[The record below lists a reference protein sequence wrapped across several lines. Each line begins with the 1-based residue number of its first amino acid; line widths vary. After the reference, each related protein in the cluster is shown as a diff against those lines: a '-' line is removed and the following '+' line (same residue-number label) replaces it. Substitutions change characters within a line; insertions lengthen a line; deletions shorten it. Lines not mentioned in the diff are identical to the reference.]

1 MNFISTYGLTTENKD
16 DSSDTC
22 IKHLDKWIEPIKK
35 KIHEKHIKGPSN
47 TPVVLQ
53 NFINNMGTLHNEVCL
68 ALREPDVAVRDGEL
82 KRIGWPDELIE
93 CTKDTGV
100 RTEVKD
106 RLKLWCKTF
115 TLNSELLTD
124 LKQNNEMSQQDL
136 E

>member
-1 MNFISTYGLTTENKD
+1 MNFMSAYGLMTD

-35 KIHEKHIKGPSN
+35 KIHEKHIKGPTN

-53 NFINNMGTLHNEVCL
+53 NFINNMTTLHNDVCS
-68 ALREPDVAVRDGEL
+68 ALREPDMAVRDREL
-82 KRIGWPDELIE
+82 KRIGWPDQLIE

-124 LKQNNEMSQQDL
+124 LKVNNEMSQQDL

>member
-1 MNFISTYGLTTENKD
+1 MNFMSTYGLMTGDSD

-35 KIHEKHIKGPSN
+35 KIYEKHVKGPSN

-53 NFINNMGTLHNEVCL
+53 NFINNMKTLHNEVCSALQEPDL
-68 ALREPDVAVRDGEL
+68 ALRDEKL
-82 KRIGWPDELIE
+82 KNLGWPDELID

-100 RTEVKD
+100 RTDVKD

-124 LKQNNEMSQQDL
+124 LKVNNEISQQDL

>member
-1 MNFISTYGLTTENKD
+1 MNFMSTYGLMTD

-35 KIHEKHIKGPSN
+35 KIHEKHIKGPTN

-53 NFINNMGTLHNEVCL
+53 NFINNMTILHNDVCS
-68 ALREPDVAVRDGEL
+68 ALREPDMVVRDGEL
-82 KRIGWPDELIE
+82 KRIGWPDQLIE
-93 CTKDTGV
+93 CTKDIGV

-124 LKQNNEMSQQDL
+124 LKVNNEMSQQDL

>member
-1 MNFISTYGLTTENKD
+1 MNFMSTYGLMTD

-35 KIHEKHIKGPSN
+35 KIHEKHIKGPTN

-53 NFINNMGTLHNEVCL
+53 NFINNMTTLHNDVCS
-68 ALREPDVAVRDGEL
+68 ALREPDMAVRDGEL
-82 KRIGWPDELIE
+82 KRIGWPDQLIE
-93 CTKDTGV
+93 CTKDTAV

-124 LKQNNEMSQQDL
+124 LKVNNEMSQQDL

>member
-1 MNFISTYGLTTENKD
+1 MSAYGLMTD

-22 IKHLDKWIEPIKK
+22 INHLDKWIEPIKK
-35 KIHEKHIKGPSN
+35 KIHEKHIKGPTN

-53 NFINNMGTLHNEVCL
+53 NFINNMTTLHNDVCS
-68 ALREPDVAVRDGEL
+68 ALREPDMAVRDREL
-82 KRIGWPDELIE
+82 KRIGWPDQLIE
-93 CTKDTGV
+93 CTKDIGV

-124 LKQNNEMSQQDL
+124 LKVNNEMSQQDL

>member
-1 MNFISTYGLTTENKD
+1 MNFLSTYGLTTDNTD

-53 NFINNMGTLHNEVCL
+53 NFINNMGTLHNEVCS
-68 ALREPDVAVRDGEL
+68 ALREPDVTVRDGEL
-82 KRIGWPDELIE
+82 KRIGWPDQLIE

-124 LKQNNEMSQQDL
+124 LKQNNEISQQDL

>member
-1 MNFISTYGLTTENKD
+1 MSAYGLMTD

-22 IKHLDKWIEPIKK
+22 INHLDKWIEPIKK
-35 KIHEKHIKGPSN
+35 KIHEKHIKGPTN

-53 NFINNMGTLHNEVCL
+53 NFINNMTTLHNDVCS
-68 ALREPDVAVRDGEL
+68 ALRESDMAVRDREL
-82 KRIGWPDELIE
+82 KRIGWPDQLIE
-93 CTKDTGV
+93 CTKDIGV

-124 LKQNNEMSQQDL
+124 LKVNNEMSQQDL

>member
-1 MNFISTYGLTTENKD
+1 MNFMSAYGLMTD

-22 IKHLDKWIEPIKK
+22 INHLDKWIEPIKK
-35 KIHEKHIKGPSN
+35 KIHEKHIKGPTN

-53 NFINNMGTLHNEVCL
+53 NFINNMTTLHNDVCS
-68 ALREPDVAVRDGEL
+68 ALREPDMAVRDREL
-82 KRIGWPDELIE
+82 KRIGWPDQLIE
-93 CTKDTGV
+93 CTKDIGV

-124 LKQNNEMSQQDL
+124 LKVNNEMSQQDL